1 MSFEKLRH
9 IEKPTYKNGSA
20 KNLEEFYEILI
31 KNQFKHS
38 DIIKK
43 IHNSI
48 LEYIETPNPTFFLR
62 LYGSYKRENYDKQR
76 RGFLNRYKNG
86 INISYCDNTFSLI
99 FAGMKLSGIS
109 FTVND
114 LSNLL
119 INKKLITGFA
129 QVSKEKELA
138 YYTPKGAIRYDVNS
152 KGWYQAHISP
162 TGKDLGFVK
171 SLKKM
176 FLNPP
181 REEFN
186 SVTRIRLSEETLNE
200 DQLKVLKAHFVR
212 LIHPLN
218 SFLVPKRKHIVY
230 NGINIGEEPSLIM
243 LVRNK
248 LLKQFPKE
256 MKELDLISMESQF
269 NYSNKKIKDIYWE
282 TNEIK
287 KIGEEKKIKLKSK
300 KNYTLLKNNILNINS
315 DYIIVKRTRFY
326 VDEDIFNRLKKNPK
340 KNFKLI
346 ISPIKGKHPI
356 GYYLLTNKQAIDFIN
371 SKRIAYNWIKNR
383 NFHQDGIPK
392 QLTGYFQYL

>member
-1 MSFEKLRH
+1 MSFERLRR
-9 IEKPTYKNGSA
+9 IEKPTFKKGSA

-48 LEYIETPNPTFFLR
+48 LQYIETPNPTFFLR
-62 LYGSYKRENYDKQR
+62 LYGSHKKENYDKQR
-76 RGFLNRYKNG
+76 RGFLSKYKSG

-119 INKKLITGFA
+119 TEKKLITGFA

-138 YYTPKGAIRYDVNS
+138 YYTPKGAIRYDVNT
-152 KGWYQAHISP
+152 KGWYQAHIKP

-171 SLKKM
+171 SLKTM
-176 FLNPP
+176 FPNPP

-186 SVTRIRLSEETLNE
+186 SITKFRLSKETLNNN
-200 DQLKVLKAHFVR
+200 QIKVLKAHFVR

-230 NGINIGEEPSLIM
+230 NGINIGEEPGLIM

-256 MKELDLISMESQF
+256 MKELDLISLESQF
-269 NYSNKKIKDIYWE
+269 SHSLREIKDIYWE
-282 TNEIK
+282 TTEIK
-287 KIGEEKKIKLKSK
+287 KTDQEKKILLRSK
-300 KNYTLLKNNILNINS
+300 KNILSIHS
-315 DYIIVKRTRFY
+315 DFIVVKRTRFY
-326 VDEDIFNRLKKNPK
+326 VDENIFNVLKKNPK
-340 KNFKLI
+340 KSFKLI
-346 ISPIKGKHPI
+346 ISPIKGKHPK
-356 GYYLLTNKQAIDFIN
+356 GYYILNNKQAVDFIN
-371 SKRIAYNWIKNR
+371 SKRIAYNWIKNG

-392 QLTGYFQYL
+392 QLTSCFHYL